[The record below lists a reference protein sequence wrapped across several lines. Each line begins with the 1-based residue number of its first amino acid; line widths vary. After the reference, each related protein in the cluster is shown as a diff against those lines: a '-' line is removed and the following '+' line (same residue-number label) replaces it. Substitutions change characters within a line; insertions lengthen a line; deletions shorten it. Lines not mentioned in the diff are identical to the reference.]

1 MIKSTKSAVPS
12 PFKLFAVFIML
23 LVIIIFAGV
32 VYFLIQ
38 KNYIVQNEQHKL
50 AAIADFRVAQIEWW
64 RNERLNHIEYIYNN
78 PLFARMVKAFFE
90 NPDNAEK
97 RQDIEIWLKSLQAS
111 GLFAETYLFDAKG
124 KKILSSKNAGE
135 LGAHAKG
142 LIAEALTANHKP
154 VFSDLHSVP
163 NANFAH
169 FDIVIPL
176 ILPETPETVTGI
188 LFMRM
193 NPRSG
198 LTERIQSW
206 PTLSLTAETFLI
218 RRDEDSVLFLSDL
231 RFRKD
236 TALKFRIPL
245 KDDGIIEVKAV
256 NGAEGIIN
264 GVDYRGVPVLA
275 VARKIQDTPWIMIAK
290 VDKKE
295 IYAPLRE
302 QAWIAGTGMFFL
314 IISAAAGIRFWW
326 WRQRTGFYLELYE
339 ERKYSEEKV
348 RQLASLVEN
357 SNDAIF
363 AMTLDGIITSWNKGA
378 ESSFGYR
385 ESEVFGK
392 SIVLLIPTDNRKD
405 AVDFLD
411 KIKEGERIEYYETV
425 YRRKDGENINLS
437 LSISPVMDSYG
448 KTVGVSFIGRDVT
461 LTRRMEEKLRK
472 SEDEYRMLFES
483 SRDALMML
491 DRSGF
496 LDCNKAT
503 LELFDFTAKEQF
515 ITKHPSDLSAAEQPD
530 GQDSISAARKHIEK
544 AYRNG
549 TDFFEWLHARRDGT
563 PFHAEVLLSR
573 LEYQGNTVL
582 QGTVRDITG
591 RVSMENEL
599 RQHREQLEE
608 QVKER
613 TAQLIDANQALREEI
628 AGHKQTE
635 AAVAKAAQ
643 EWQVTFDNISDA
655 VALLSEDGRILKYNA
670 AMSRMFGKT
679 SAEITG
685 RYCYEIVHGTS
696 ESVEDC
702 PFTRARRSLHRETLE
717 LAIGGR
723 YFAVLVDPLLDS
735 QGRFTGAV
743 HIIADITERKQT
755 EEQLLKSEIKFK
767 TVFENAGT
775 AIFLVDAETGVIMDC
790 NSVAESLTGR
800 TRMELIGLPQFELHN
815 GDSGKVKTQFF
826 NTVEKIC
833 YSGIEAEVLHK
844 SGRVIPVLISGQVVT
859 IDNRKVAVGFLLDVS
874 EHRKI
879 TEELQ

>member
-1 MIKSTKSAVPS
+1 
-12 PFKLFAVFIML
+12 
-23 LVIIIFAGV
+23 
-32 VYFLIQ
+32 
-38 KNYIVQNEQHKL
+38 
-50 AAIADFRVAQIEWW
+50 
-64 RNERLNHIEYIYNN
+64 
-78 PLFARMVKAFFE
+78 
-90 NPDNAEK
+90 
-97 RQDIEIWLKSLQAS
+97 
-111 GLFAETYLFDAKG
+111 
-124 KKILSSKNAGE
+124 
-135 LGAHAKG
+135 
-142 LIAEALTANHKP
+142 
-154 VFSDLHSVP
+154 
-163 NANFAH
+163 
-169 FDIVIPL
+169 
-176 ILPETPETVTGI
+176 
-188 LFMRM
+188 
-193 NPRSG
+193 
-198 LTERIQSW
+198 
-206 PTLSLTAETFLI
+206 
-218 RRDEDSVLFLSDL
+218 
-231 RFRKD
+231 
-236 TALKFRIPL
+236 
-245 KDDGIIEVKAV
+245 
-256 NGAEGIIN
+256 
-264 GVDYRGVPVLA
+264 
-275 VARKIQDTPWIMIAK
+275 
-290 VDKKE
+290 
-295 IYAPLRE
+295 
-302 QAWIAGTGMFFL
+302 
-314 IISAAAGIRFWW
+314 
-326 WRQRTGFYLELYE
+326 
-339 ERKYSEEKV
+339 
-348 RQLASLVEN
+348 
-357 SNDAIF
+357 
-363 AMTLDGIITSWNKGA
+363 
-378 ESSFGYR
+378 
-385 ESEVFGK
+385 
-392 SIVLLIPTDNRKD
+392 
-405 AVDFLD
+405 
-411 KIKEGERIEYYETV
+411 
-425 YRRKDGENINLS
+425 
-437 LSISPVMDSYG
+437 MDSYG

-503 LELFDFTAKEQF
+503 LELFDFAAKEQF

>member
-1 MIKSTKSAVPS
+1 MIKATKSAVPS
-12 PFKLFAVFIML
+12 PFKLFAVFMLL

-32 VYFLIQ
+32 VYFLVQ
-38 KNYIVQNEQHKL
+38 KSYIIQNEQHKL

-78 PLFARMVKAFFE
+78 PLFARMVKVFFE

-97 RQDIEIWLKSLQAS
+97 RQDIDIWLKSLQAR

-124 KKILSSKNAGE
+124 KKIISSKGAGE
-135 LGAHAKG
+135 LGAHAKR

-193 NPRSG
+193 NPQSG
-198 LTERIQSW
+198 LSERIQSW
-206 PTLSLTAETFLI
+206 PTFSLTAETFLI

-245 KDDGIIEVKAV
+245 KDDRIVEVKAV

-275 VARKIQDTPWIMIAK
+275 VARKIPDTSWIMIAK

-314 IISAAAGIRFWW
+314 IIGAAAGIRFWW

-339 ERKYSEEKV
+339 ERKHSEEKV
-348 RQLASLVEN
+348 RQLASVVEN
-357 SNDAIF
+357 SNDVIF
-363 AMTLDGIITSWNKGA
+363 TMTMGGIITSWNKGA
-378 ESSFGYR
+378 ESSFGYK

-392 SIVLLIPTDNRKD
+392 PVALLMPPEKQKD
-405 AVDFLD
+405 AAAFLK
-411 KIKEGERIEYYETV
+411 KIKEGDRIEYYETV
-425 YRRKDGENINLS
+425 YRRKDGKNVNLS
-437 LSISPVMDSYG
+437 LSISPVTDNDG
-448 KTVGVSFIGRDVT
+448 NIVGVSFIGRDVT
-461 LTRRMEEKLRK
+461 ATRRMEEKLHK
-472 SEDEYRMLFES
+472 SAEEYRALFES

-503 LELFDFTAKEQF
+503 LELFDFSSKEQF

-530 GQDSISAARKHIEK
+530 GQDSIAAARKHIEK

-549 TDFFEWLHARRDGT
+549 TDFFEWLHTRRDGT

-573 LEYQGNTVL
+573 LDYQGNTVL
-582 QGTVRDITG
+582 QGTVRDISG
-591 RVSMENEL
+591 RVRIEDEL
-599 RQHREQLEE
+599 QKQRDQLEE

-613 TAQLIDANQALREEI
+613 TAQLIDANEALRDEI
-628 AGHKQTE
+628 AARKLTE
-635 AAVAKAAQ
+635 AATAKTAQ
-643 EWQVTFDNISDA
+643 EWQVIFDNISDA
-655 VALLSEDGRILKYNA
+655 VSLLAEDGTVLKCNA
-670 AMSRMFGKT
+670 AMEKFVGKA
-679 SAEITG
+679 SADIIG
-685 RYCYEIVHGTS
+685 RHCYEVVHGAS
-696 ESVEDC
+696 MPVEGC
-702 PFTRARRSLHRETLE
+702 PFIRARQSRHREIME
-717 LAIGGR
+717 LSFDGR
-723 YFAVLVDPLLDS
+723 DFAVLVDPMLDS
-735 QGRFTGAV
+735 QGKFTGAV
-743 HIIADITERKQT
+743 HIITDITGRK
-755 EEQLLKSEIKFK
+755 KNI
-767 TVFENAGT
+767 
-775 AIFLVDAETGVIMDC
+775 
-790 NSVAESLTGR
+790 
-800 TRMELIGLPQFELHN
+800 
-815 GDSGKVKTQFF
+815 
-826 NTVEKIC
+826 
-833 YSGIEAEVLHK
+833 
-844 SGRVIPVLISGQVVT
+844 
-859 IDNRKVAVGFLLDVS
+859 
-874 EHRKI
+874 
-879 TEELQ
+879 